1 MAKKKELEELLSKQR
16 REAEERS
23 AKRRAEK
30 YNLNYI
36 DLVSVTAP
44 TEIKAMELVKE
55 KTAKEAFLAP
65 VQLIGKKLIIA
76 VYNPQK
82 QETKEIIDELR
93 KQYDVSIVIASKF
106 GLEHN
111 WSYYKYIKEKGKK
124 ITGGITI
131 DSDRIN
137 TLKQKINTI
146 SDLSKEIQSFSG
158 TQTSQILE
166 IILGGGIALQA
177 SDVHLEPGDKKN
189 IFRLRVDGMLHNIS
203 SEISKKTHNSIIT
216 RIKLLSNLKLNI
228 KNKPQDGRFTI
239 KLPDRDIEI
248 RTSIIPSEYGETVVL
263 RLLDPESLKVNLEDL
278 GWRKDDL
285 EIIKK
290 EVSKPNGL
298 ILNTGPTGS
307 GKTTTLYAFL
317 RKKVKPEIK
326 IITIEDPIEYHIEG
340 ISQSQVNRTTDYTF
354 ANGLRSILRQDPD
367 IILIGEIRDEET
379 AKIALNASLT
389 GHMVFSTLHTNHAVG
404 AIPRLL
410 DLGSQPNILGPAI
423 SVIIAQRLVRKLC
436 DNCKTKVKLNDET
449 KGKINKFLE
458 GLPERVNTE
467 EYKNFEV
474 YESKGC
480 EKCNG
485 TGYKGRTSIFELFT
499 ITDSI
504 EEEIYK
510 NPTEIELKNL
520 AKKQGMVF
528 TQEDGILKTLKGIT
542 SFEEVERLTGPIEW
556 LDIKF
561 SSKKQAE

>member
-1 MAKKKELEELLSKQR
+1 
-16 REAEERS
+16 
-23 AKRRAEK
+23 
-30 YNLNYI
+30 
-36 DLVSVTAP
+36 
-44 TEIKAMELVKE
+44 
-55 KTAKEAFLAP
+55 
-65 VQLIGKKLIIA
+65 
-76 VYNPQK
+76 
-82 QETKEIIDELR
+82 
-93 KQYDVSIVIASKF
+93 
-106 GLEHN
+106 
-111 WSYYKYIKEKGKK
+111 
-124 ITGGITI
+124 
-131 DSDRIN
+131 
-137 TLKQKINTI
+137 
-146 SDLSKEIQSFSG
+146 
-158 TQTSQILE
+158 
-166 IILGGGIALQA
+166 
-177 SDVHLEPGDKKN
+177 
-189 IFRLRVDGMLHNIS
+189 
-203 SEISKKTHNSIIT
+203 
-216 RIKLLSNLKLNI
+216 
-228 KNKPQDGRFTI
+228 
-239 KLPDRDIEI
+239 
-248 RTSIIPSEYGETVVL
+248 
-263 RLLDPESLKVNLEDL
+263 L

-367 IILIGEIRDEET
+367 VILIGEIRDEET

-449 KGKINKFLE
+449 KGKINKFLDS
-458 GLPERVNTE
+458 LTKRVDTE